1 MIGMHHTS
9 LRRCLAN
16 FLPGMAAIL
25 LIFASWVLESQVL
38 DQKGIHTHTHT
49 HTLSLSLSL
58 SLSHTHKENGREAGP
73 GGTCL

>member
-49 HTLSLSLSL
+49 HTLSLSLT
-58 SLSHTHKENGREAGP
+58 HTHKENGREAGH